1 LTYLRPNF
9 YYIAIAYHPKGSYRL
24 AINPCNLGHHQTQ
37 SSHQRTH
44 LDVAAAVT
52 GCDANAA
59 RIESALA
66 ANALA
71 AAIADW

>member
-9 YYIAIAYHPKGSYRL
+9 YYIAIAYHPKESYRL
-24 AINPCNLGHHQTQ
+24 ANNPYNLGHHQTQ

-44 LDVAAAVT
+44 PNVANAVT
-52 GCDANAA
+52 GCDSNAA
-59 RIESALA
+59 RIESAFA
-66 ANALA
+66 AKVA